1 MRLEFYRV
9 FRYEWKPM
17 SEAENNRAEEENPR
31 AESTVAV
38 VVPLFPKLP
47 GVREA
52 LASLGEQTRPP
63 DLVVLLDDGSSP
75 EAEKLHDVI
84 PDLHVEVVQVEP
96 GPLAAAFDALA
107 EYLAN
112 FEFVGLLQAGDAYAP
127 ERLERCLA
135 ALQHPGEGRR
145 PVMAVTALT
154 PVDSRG
160 RPLAADDPRAVH
172 FGRLWAPG
180 RAGAELAD
188 WLGAGHF
195 PGPASNIFV
204 RREFLADAA
213 RHTPAPHFGVFAVLL
228 AGLQGQL
235 AVVDEPLLSHYP
247 APVEAEPSPRASAE
261 LLQAQMA
268 VLTALRDKLPVSPE
282 TRRNLA
288 SYHRAAW
295 NSLSGVREDLFQ
307 QAVLRLAS
315 LAATEDV
322 GAVTAEV
329 LRAREARTAPAHWA
343 ALLAGRDPLDVT
355 GYAAALRRTREKLH
369 ETLAENER
377 LGRIADAAQGSGW
390 VRFGAWL
397 GERSA
402 RRMMELEQEEEAPDA
417 EDKDA
422 APDQPAPDTT
432 ATPDQPG

>member
-1 MRLEFYRV
+1 
-9 FRYEWKPM
+9 M
-17 SEAENNRAEEENPR
+17 SEAENNSAAAENTQT
-31 AESTVAV
+31 ESTVAV

-47 GVREA
+47 GIRES
-52 LASLGEQTRPP
+52 LASLGAQTRQP

-84 PDLHVEVVQVEP
+84 PELHVEVVQVEP
-96 GPLAAAFDALA
+96 GPLAAALDALA
-107 EYLAN
+107 EYLAH

-127 ERLERCLA
+127 ARLERCLQT
-135 ALQHPGEGRR
+135 LQEPGEGRP

-160 RPLAADDPRAVH
+160 RPLAGDDPRPAH
-172 FGRLWAPG
+172 FERLWAPG

-204 RREFLADAA
+204 RREFLSVAA
-213 RHTPAPHFGVFAVLL
+213 QAAPAPNFGVAAVLL
-228 AGLQGQL
+228 AALQGQL

-247 APVEAEPSPRASAE
+247 PPVEADPSPRASAD
-261 LLQAQMA
+261 LLQTQMA
-268 VLTALRDKLPVSPE
+268 VLAALRDKLAVSPE

-315 LAATEDV
+315 LAGAEDAQ
-322 GAVTAEV
+322 AVTAEV

-343 ALLAGRDPLDVT
+343 ALLAGKDPLDVT
-355 GYAAALRRTREKLH
+355 GYAAALRRTREKLR
-369 ETLAENER
+369 ETTAENER
-377 LGRIADAAQGSGW
+377 LGRIAHAAQGSGW

-402 RRMMELEQEEEAPDA
+402 RRMMELEQEEQ
-417 EDKDA
+417 A
-422 APDQPAPDTT
+422 APEEDAPGDKPREG
-432 ATPDQPG
+432 A